1 MTFTHT
7 ETYPAPLPL
16 RPCVGVVLFNAQGLV
31 LVGRH
36 RPKWAAQRASYV
48 GDAVWQL
55 PQGGIEPREPSRET
69 AFRELWEETGVRNA
83 SLIAEIP
90 GWLTYLLPPELLGIA
105 LKGKYAGHRLRWYAM
120 RFEGDDS
127 EIDLFSFNRVDIDL
141 QQYVPLVRDRRVL
154 ALHARA
160 VMTDPDAGA
169 EVPFYFQPTLGG
181 PDDLRGFRH
190 FRFRDRNTLLFQ
202 AEYRWEIFTAVDGA
216 IFYDIGKVA
225 PRRQDFNLSEFER
238 DFGIGFRF
246 GTSNGVF
253 LRVEGAFGSAAGAHF
268 VLRFGNVF

>member
-36 RPKWAAQRASYV
+36 RPKWAPQRASYV

-83 SLIAEIP
+83 SLIAELP
-90 GWLTYLLPPELLGIA
+90 SWLTYLLPPELLGIA

-127 EIDLFSFNRVDIDL
+127 EIDLGPKGSMIKPEFDAWRW
-141 QQYVPLVRDRRVL
+141 VPLADVPSL
-154 ALHARA
+154 AIDFRRA
-160 VMTDPDAGA
+160 VYE
-169 EVPFYFQPTLGG
+169 EVVQEFA
-181 PDDLRGFRH
+181 
-190 FRFRDRNTLLFQ
+190 RF
-202 AEYRWEIFTAVDGA
+202 
-216 IFYDIGKVA
+216 A
-225 PRRQDFNLSEFER
+225 PR
-238 DFGIGFRF
+238 
-246 GTSNGVF
+246 
-253 LRVEGAFGSAAGAHF
+253 AAAPLA
-268 VLRFGNVF
+268 VAAE

>member
-127 EIDLFSFNRVDIDL
+127 EIDLGPKGSMIKPEFDAWRW
-141 QQYVPLVRDRRVL
+141 VPLADVPSL
-154 ALHARA
+154 AIDFRRA
-160 VMTDPDAGA
+160 VYE
-169 EVPFYFQPTLGG
+169 EVVQEFA
-181 PDDLRGFRH
+181 
-190 FRFRDRNTLLFQ
+190 RF
-202 AEYRWEIFTAVDGA
+202 
-216 IFYDIGKVA
+216 A
-225 PRRQDFNLSEFER
+225 PR
-238 DFGIGFRF
+238 
-246 GTSNGVF
+246 
-253 LRVEGAFGSAAGAHF
+253 AAAPLA
-268 VLRFGNVF
+268 VAAE

>member
-1 MTFTHT
+1 MAFTHT

-16 RPCVGVVLFNAQGLV
+16 RPCVGVVLFNAEGLV

-90 GWLTYLLPPELLGIA
+90 GWLTYQLPPELLGIA

-127 EIDLFSFNRVDIDL
+127 EIDIGPKGSMLKPEFDAWRW
-141 QQYVPLVRDRRVL
+141 VPLADVPSLAIDFRRTVYEEVVQEF
-154 ALHARA
+154 AR
-160 VMTDPDAGA
+160 
-169 EVPFYFQPTLGG
+169 F
-181 PDDLRGFRH
+181 
-190 FRFRDRNTLLFQ
+190 
-202 AEYRWEIFTAVDGA
+202 
-216 IFYDIGKVA
+216 A
-225 PRRQDFNLSEFER
+225 PRC
-238 DFGIGFRF
+238 
-246 GTSNGVF
+246 
-253 LRVEGAFGSAAGAHF
+253 AAPLA
-268 VLRFGNVF
+268 VAAE

>member
-1 MTFTHT
+1 MAFTHT
-7 ETYPAPLPL
+7 ETYSAPLPL

-83 SLIAEIP
+83 ALIAEIP
-90 GWLTYLLPPELLGIA
+90 GWLTYELPPELLGIA

-127 EIDLFSFNRVDIDL
+127 EIDIGPKGSMIKPEFDAWRW
-141 QQYVPLVRDRRVL
+141 VPLAD
-154 ALHARA
+154 
-160 VMTDPDAGA
+160 
-169 EVPFYFQPTLGG
+169 VPRL
-181 PDDLRGFRH
+181 
-190 FRFRDRNTLLFQ
+190 
-202 AEYRWEIFTAVDGA
+202 AVDFRRPVYEEVVREFA
-216 IFYDIGKVA
+216 RFARVRSA
-225 PRRQDFNLSEFER
+225 P
-238 DFGIGFRF
+238 I
-246 GTSNGVF
+246 
-253 LRVEGAFGSAAGAHF
+253 AAAAE
-268 VLRFGNVF
+268 